1 MFGYIRPHV
10 PELRVRE
17 LERFR
22 ALYCGMCRTLG
33 KRYGYAARF
42 VLSYDFVFLAAL
54 FWEPEE
60 PVVIEQC
67 RCPASVRKK
76 HHVCQ
81 NCSSAR
87 RDDEADDDCG
97 AIENAAGLGVILAY
111 HKLRDNV
118 ADEGFFKATAARS
131 AMLGLRSA
139 YKKAAQQF
147 PNFDGSV
154 RTRLTS
160 LAAAENDASAS
171 IDRVADHFALL
182 LGDAADNDVD
192 ATESRSRI
200 LHSLLYHV
208 GRWIYI
214 LDARDDAVE
223 DAKRGRANALMLEY
237 PFLSLYP
244 EDAKRALDGRGMDDE
259 TLARTLTH
267 SNNLAIA
274 AFELLPE
281 TPWSEIL
288 RNILY
293 LGMPSV
299 QARVLAGTWGSSGSA
314 RIWA

>member
-54 FWEPEE
+54 FWEPDE

-76 HHVCQ
+76 RHVCQ
-81 NCSSAR
+81 GCSTASGG
-87 RDDEADDDCG
+87 DCG
-97 AIENAAGLGVILAY
+97 VIENAAGLGVILAY

-139 YKKAAQQF
+139 YKKAARQF
-147 PNFDGSV
+147 PSFDGTV

-160 LAAAENDASAS
+160 LGAAEGDASAS
-171 IDRVADHFALL
+171 IDRIADHFAQLL
-182 LGDAADNDVD
+182 SDAADNDVD
-192 ATESRSRI
+192 ATESRARI
-200 LHSLLYHV
+200 LHALLYHV

-214 LDARDDAVE
+214 LDARDDTVE
-223 DAKRGRANALMLEY
+223 DVKRGRAN
-237 PFLSLYP
+237 
-244 EDAKRALDGRGMDDE
+244 ALDGRGMDDE

-274 AFELLPE
+274 AFELLPQ
-281 TPWSEIL
+281 TAWSEIL
-288 RNILY
+288 HNILY

-299 QARVLAGTWGSSGSA
+299 QEMVFAGKWKNDKGKK
-314 RIWA
+314 I